1 MMQDEE
7 LDEVAPARRHQP
19 PEAQRQPVDARYV
32 RDDRL
37 VGTLKNKLA
46 RLSRRHDIHEND
58 TRHNGTELWA

>member
-37 VGTLKNKLA
+37 VGTLKK
-46 RLSRRHDIHEND
+46 
-58 TRHNGTELWA
+58 NG